1 MSEIELKEV
10 LIDILDE
17 LDSIDERLSHIESA
31 IFPPEAIE
39 HSGYKEFNNELL
51 HHLEKEYNDYSPE
64 G

>member
-1 MSEIELKEV
+1 MGEIELKEV
-10 LIDILDE
+10 LLDMLDE
-17 LDSIDERLSHIESA
+17 LESIDKRLSHIELSL
-31 IFPPEAIE
+31 FPPEAIE